1 MASHPE
7 TTHPAFRTRT
17 YTAARLALYGW
28 AGALIVYCSLIL
40 TDFVDGQRARVLT
53 NAGWTIASFLA
64 AAASWKA
71 SYRLAGSR
79 RIAWGL
85 FATAATAW
93 FIGQLIWCWNV
104 FVVGIR
110 VPFPSLADLG
120 YISYAVLFALGLFY
134 FRASQPAR
142 RLAPQRL
149 ANLALILC
157 SLAVV
162 LDSLIVE
169 PLFVTHRPL
178 GFFAVVLAESLSVA
192 AAFVIAVNSL
202 WSYRWRAD
210 LRPMLLIAFSLTFH
224 GFSTLIYGQRLM
236 LDYGAIDVVN
246 IGWIVAFALQHCAAV
261 LQTQGDTRELQPSG
275 AYQGEGWVEALV
287 PALLLLFIAFT
298 AAVAGSWP
306 PTRAVGVQVILL
318 SMFALILAFREIWMH
333 VHGLRLKGRLEQ
345 MEATLES
352 AERRLHQTTNDY
364 QELQQNI
371 DLLARAGGVGLWDW
385 NLGTD
390 EVRYSNEWRHQLG
403 LEELDLK
410 SHIDEWRGRVHP
422 DDMQIASEAFS
433 AFLAHP
439 NQDLSLEVRL
449 RHRDG
454 SYRHHLVHATLLRD
468 VFGKPARMLTSSVD
482 ITQRTV
488 MEIALRESETL
499 HRTLADELEQRVTQ
513 RTAELSDALRDSQ
526 DFAHAVAHDLR
537 APLRAMDGF
546 SHLLQTSSQARL
558 TQEEIAHVERVR
570 GGVRHMASLIDG
582 LLAYSRV
589 EHYSVQLERIELLA
603 LVTEMME
610 TLASQRE
617 TQDVR
622 IEVEVQPLV
631 VRADREGLRLVLRN
645 LIDNALKFTRGI
657 PHPQIEIGS
666 ERRDTTAL
674 LWVKDNGVGFDQAYH
689 DKIFGIFERLHS
701 GETIE
706 GTGIGLALAR
716 KAMQRMRG
724 RIWAVAALG
733 AGATFF
739 VELAL
744 FDEQSEADAAV
755 SPARTVT

>member
-1 MASHPE
+1 MASNPE
-7 TTHPAFRTRT
+7 TTHSAFRTPT
-17 YTAARLALYGW
+17 VTAARLTLYWWAAALS
-28 AGALIVYCSLIL
+28 VYCSLIFTGFL
-40 TDFVDGQRARVLT
+40 DGQRARVLT
-53 NAGWTIASFLA
+53 NAAWTIASLLA
-64 AAASWKA
+64 AAASWNT

-79 RIAWGL
+79 RIAWAL
-85 FATAATAW
+85 FAAAATAW
-93 FIGQLIWCWNV
+93 LIGQLIWCWNV
-104 FVVGIR
+104 FVVGVL

-120 YISYAVLFALGLFY
+120 FICYAVLFALGLFY

-149 ANLALILC
+149 ANVALILC

-169 PLFVTHRPL
+169 PLVLTRRPPWFL
-178 GFFAVVLAESLSVA
+178 TVVLIEGLSVA

-210 LRPMLLIAFSLTFH
+210 LRPMLLIAFSLTIH

-236 LDYGAIDVVN
+236 LEYSTIDVVN
-246 IGWIVAFALQHCAAV
+246 VGWIVAFALQHGAAV
-261 LQTQGDTRELQPSG
+261 LQTQGETRELQPPG
-275 AYQGEGWVEALV
+275 VYQGEGLIEALV

-298 AAVAGSWP
+298 AAIAGSWP
-306 PTRAVGVQVILL
+306 PTRAVAVQVVLL

-333 VHGLRLKGRLEQ
+333 AHGQRLKGRLEQ

-352 AERRLHQTTNDY
+352 AEQRLHRTTSDY

-385 NLGTD
+385 NLNTG
-390 EVRYSNEWRHQLG
+390 EVQYSSEWKHQLG
-403 LEELDLK
+403 LEELELK
-410 SHIDEWRGRVHP
+410 NHIDEWRGRLHP
-422 DDMQIASEAFS
+422 DDMQIAADTLRQ
-433 AFLAHP
+433 FLLHP
-439 NQDLSLEVRL
+439 DQDLSLEVRL

-454 SYRHHLVHATLLRD
+454 SYRHHLVRATLLQD
-468 VFGKPARMLTSSVD
+468 VFGKPARMLTSNVD
-482 ITQRTV
+482 ITQRKV
-488 MEIALRESETL
+488 MEIALRESEAL
-499 HRTLADELEQRVTQ
+499 HRTLADELEQRVAR

-526 DFAHAVAHDLR
+526 NFAYAVAHDLR

-558 TQEEIAHVERVR
+558 TQEEIAHIDRVR
-570 GGVRHMASLIDG
+570 GGVKHMASLIDG

-589 EHYSVQLERIELLA
+589 EHYPVQLERIELLA
-603 LVTEMME
+603 LVTELME
-610 TLASQRE
+610 MLESQGE
-617 TQDVR
+617 MQGVR
-622 IEVEVQPLV
+622 IEVRVQPTA

-645 LIDNALKFTRGI
+645 LMDNAVKFTRGV
-657 PHPQIEIGS
+657 PNPRIEIGS
-666 ERRDTTAL
+666 ERKDAVAL

-689 DKIFGIFERLHS
+689 DKIFGIFERLHT
-701 GETIE
+701 GEAIE

-724 RIWAVAALG
+724 RIWASAALG

-739 VELAL
+739 IELAL
-744 FDEQSEADAAV
+744 FDDQSEAA
-755 SPARTVT
+755 PA

>member
-7 TTHPAFRTRT
+7 ITHSTLRTPA
-17 YTAARLALYGW
+17 YTAARLTLYGW
-28 AGALIVYCSLIL
+28 AAALTVYCSLIF
-40 TDFVDGQRARVLT
+40 TGFVDDQGGRVLT
-53 NAGWTIASFLA
+53 NAAWTIASFLA

-85 FATAATAW
+85 FAAAATAW

-120 YISYAVLFALGLFY
+120 YTSYAVLFALGLFY

-149 ANLALILC
+149 ANVALILC

-162 LDSLIVE
+162 ADSLIVQ
-169 PLFVTHRPL
+169 PLFVTRRTPWFL
-178 GFFAVVLAESLSVA
+178 AVVLTESVSVA
-192 AAFVIAVNSL
+192 TAFVIAVSSL

-210 LRPMLLIAFSLTFH
+210 LRPMLLIAFSLTLH
-224 GFSTLIYGQRLM
+224 GFSTLLYGQRLM
-236 LDYGAIDVVN
+236 LGHSAIDVVN
-246 IGWIVAFALQHCAAV
+246 VGWIIAFALQQCAAV
-261 LQTQGDTRELQPSG
+261 LQTQGDTRELQPPG
-275 AYQGEGWVEALV
+275 VYQGEGLVEAVV

-306 PTRAVGVQVILL
+306 PTRAVGAQVIML
-318 SMFALILAFREIWMH
+318 SLFALILAFREVWMH
-333 VHGLRLKGRLEQ
+333 AHGQRLKGRLEQ
-345 MEATLES
+345 MEASLES
-352 AERRLHQTTNDY
+352 AAHRLHQTTHDY
-364 QELQQNI
+364 QELQRNI

-385 NLGTD
+385 QLDTD
-390 EVRYSNEWRHQLG
+390 EVRYSDEWKRQLG
-403 LEELDLK
+403 LEELALK
-410 SHIDEWRGRVHP
+410 HHIDEWRGRLHP
-422 DDMQIASEAFS
+422 DDMQIAADTLS
-433 AFLAHP
+433 AFLTQP
-439 NQDLSLEVRL
+439 NQKLSLEVRL

-468 VFGKPARMLTSSVD
+468 VFGKPARMLTSNVD
-482 ITQRTV
+482 ITQRKV

-499 HRTLADELEQRVTQ
+499 HRALADELEQRVTE

-526 DFAHAVAHDLR
+526 NFAYAVAHDLR
-537 APLRAMDGF
+537 APLRAIDGF
-546 SHLLQTSSQARL
+546 SHLMQASSQARL
-558 TQEEIAHVERVR
+558 TQEEIAHVDRVR
-570 GGVRHMASLIDG
+570 GGVKHMASLIDG

-589 EHYSVQLERIELLA
+589 EHYPVQLERIELLA
-603 LVTEMME
+603 LVTELME
-610 TLASQRE
+610 TLAGQSE
-617 TQDVR
+617 LQDVR
-622 IEVEVQPLV
+622 IEVKVQSIA
-631 VRADREGLRLVLRN
+631 VRADREGLLLVLRN

-657 PHPQIEIGS
+657 PQPQIEIGS
-666 ERRDTTAL
+666 ERKETMAL
-674 LWVKDNGVGFDQAYH
+674 LWVRDNGVGFDQVYH

-701 GETIE
+701 GEAIE

-724 RIWAVAALG
+724 RIWAEAAPA

-739 VELAL
+739 IELAL
-744 FDEQSEADAAV
+744 FDAQSEADDEV
-755 SPARTVT
+755 SPPRHL